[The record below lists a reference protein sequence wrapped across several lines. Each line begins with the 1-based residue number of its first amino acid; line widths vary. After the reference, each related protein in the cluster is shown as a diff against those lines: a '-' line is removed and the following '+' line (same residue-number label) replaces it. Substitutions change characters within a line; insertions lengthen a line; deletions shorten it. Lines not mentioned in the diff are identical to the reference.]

1 MTPLIRRLTPSEIE
15 AYDLIP
21 AEISRRVVMIRVPL
35 LPGPYSGMTLGPV
48 VVLAKTIRPDA
59 PHPLM
64 AHELVHVRQYHEMGL
79 PLFAWRYN
87 RAFVKGLLQFRSW
100 NKAYRAI
107 PAEQEARSLAAD
119 WQRRRAAAAAAEST
133 SKPS

>member
-1 MTPLIRRLTPSEIE
+1 MSPLVRRLTPSEIE

-21 AEISRRVVMIRVPL
+21 EHISERVILVRVPL

-48 VVLAKTIRPDA
+48 VLLARTIRPEA
-59 PHPLM
+59 PQPLL
-64 AHELVHVRQYHEMGL
+64 AHELVHVRQYHEMGV

-119 WQRRRAAAAAAEST
+119 WRRRRAAAAAT
-133 SKPS
+133 SALG

>member
-1 MTPLIRRLTPSEIE
+1 MSPLVRRLTPPEIE

-21 AEISRRVVMIRVPL
+21 QDIAERVLLVRVPL
-35 LPGPYSGMTLGPV
+35 LPGPYSGMTLGPLV
-48 VVLAKTIRPDA
+48 LLAKTIRPDS
-59 PHPLM
+59 PHPLL
-64 AHELVHVRQYHEMGL
+64 AHELVHVRQFHEMGL
-79 PLFAWRYN
+79 PLFTWRYN

-119 WQRRRAAAAAAEST
+119 WQRRRAATAAAARSALD
-133 SKPS
+133 